1 MTNTSQ
7 PMTAEAI
14 AKVEDLH
21 GKWRRSD
28 EGGVRADL
36 ADANLAGANLTGANL
51 TRAYL
56 TRANLAYAN
65 LAYANLTGA
74 DLTGANLAYANLA
87 YAYLNGAIL
96 TGAKMNW
103 QSHDLIAE
111 LLRRKAGDDPAR
123 RSLVGLILVSKDW
136 CWNQFLA
143 LQHHERE
150 WALGVLREYAASDAD
165 APEVIRTKEAS

>member
-51 TRAYL
+51 TGAD
-56 TRANLAYAN
+56 LAGAT
-65 LAYANLTGA
+65 LTGA
-74 DLTGANLAYANLA
+74 DLAA
-87 YAYLNGAIL
+87 L
-96 TGAKMNW
+96 TRA
-103 QSHDLIAE
+103 
-111 LLRRKAGDDPAR
+111 
-123 RSLVGLILVSKDW
+123 V
-136 CWNQFLA
+136 
-143 LQHHERE
+143 
-150 WALGVLREYAASDAD
+150 
-165 APEVIRTKEAS
+165 

>member
-36 ADANLAGANLTGANL
+36 ADANLAD
-51 TRAYL
+51 
-56 TRANLAYAN
+56 AN